1 MTKPTV
7 FISHIS
13 NETELAQILKRHL
26 AKDFLNFFDIFVSS
40 DGKSIKAGSKWLERL
55 GQALEETQ
63 IEIILCSKE
72 SVGRPWVNFEA
83 GAGWIR
89 GIQVIPICHSGLKPD
104 ELPVPLNMLQA
115 VKANQA
121 NSIQELY
128 EAIAETYGMNVPKAG
143 FEAIAREIRELEEK
157 YKQAGQTIERIEH
170 PRILCAASEEYSQ
183 IGFEL
188 DVAVLEKAFPQQV
201 NVEPKLTSKLLRD
214 LLTTHRFD
222 IVHLVLAVDYDNG
235 DLLFSQIDSATH
247 KPIPTKVDKMS
258 AGGFT
263 TLVVESQTRLVVLA
277 TCNALALAVEVAGVA
292 NMIATNREITG
303 EVAAEWEDFFYDLL
317 AKGRSL
323 YKAYEL
329 AKSNSNAPMRLIRL
343 KDVAFAPE
351 LKRS

>member
-13 NETELAQILKRHL
+13 KETELAQILKRHL

-40 DGKSIKAGSKWLERL
+40 DGKSIKAGSKWLEKL

-89 GIQVIPICHSGLKPD
+89 GIQVIPVCHSELKPD

-115 VKANQA
+115 VKANQP
-121 NSIQELY
+121 NSLQVLY
-128 EAIAETYGMNVPKAG
+128 EAIAETYGMNVPETD
-143 FEAIAREIRELEEK
+143 FEAIAREIREQEEK
-157 YKQAGQTIERIEH
+157 YKQAEQTLERIEH

-183 IGFEL
+183 IGFDL
-188 DVAVLEKAFPQQV
+188 DVAVLERAFPQQV
-201 NVEPKLTSKLLRD
+201 KVERNLTAKLLRD
-214 LLTTHRFD
+214 LLTAHRFD
-222 IVHLVLAVDYDNG
+222 IVHLVLAVDHDNG
-235 DLLFSQIDSATH
+235 ALLFSPPDSATH
-247 KPIPTKVDKMS
+247 KPVTTKVDKMS
-258 AGGFT
+258 AEGFAA
-263 TLVVESQTRLVVLA
+263 LVVESQTRLVVLA

-303 EVAAEWEDFFYDLL
+303 EAAAEWEDCFYDLL
-317 AKGRSL
+317 ARGHSL

-329 AKSNSNAPMRLIRL
+329 TKSNSGVPMRLIRL

-351 LKRS
+351 LKRP